1 MKNFSFS
8 LDKVLSFKKQVESS
22 VRNEHAIA
30 AREVFAQET
39 FIEELEVEHERQI
52 EAFRKEQ
59 IAGCDVAR
67 FRSYE
72 DYLSLAQQRIN
83 REMDVLKGL
92 REIEVEKRQ
101 KVIEAKTE
109 TSSLEKLKGKKREE
123 YDKMV
128 QKVEEQFIDEF
139 VSNTM
144 STIKRE

>member
-39 FIEELEVEHERQI
+39 FIKELEVEHERQI

-83 REMDVLKGL
+83 REMDVLKDL